1 MKPLRFEP
9 VSYDYLWGRELWL
22 LSPIAGKESLCNG
35 KPLSAYIAEY
45 KERLLG
51 KRSIRLYGE
60 RFPLLI
66 KDIKSRQQ
74 LSVQVHPDDQMAH
87 TKGLPNGKSE
97 MWLVKEVC
105 GADLA
110 SRVDKGY
117 EDDANQIIVGL
128 NNHLTLKEFE
138 TIVRQSVE
146 SPDVELAEQRL
157 ESQLRSYK
165 AQKGDCFYIPAGVV
179 HSIGAGL
186 NILEI
191 QQASDTTYR
200 LYDFNRTD
208 KNGQK
213 RELHIED
220 ALCAMGKNGEISAL
234 NFTEKCNNYC
244 NNNSI
249 SSNNNTCVDS
259 HSEQQRRIFSAPLN
273 CYSSKSAIVELV
285 RSTHFTANLIN
296 FNNFCRP
303 KCGAENFY
311 HIDYSRY
318 GSFSII
324 VCIEGSGKLLYNS
337 SSEEYINKGD
347 LLLLPAELSSA
358 DIYSTSSLQLV
369 EIHI

>member
-146 SPDVELAEQRL
+146 SSDVEIAEQRL

-186 NILEI
+186 DILEI

-208 KNGQK
+208 KNGKK

-220 ALCAMGKNGEISAL
+220 ALCAMGQNGEINSL
-234 NFTEKCNNYC
+234 NFEAKADCS
-244 NNNSI
+244 NSKPQYR
-249 SSNNNTCVDS
+249 
-259 HSEQQRRIFSAPLN
+259 HSEQQRRIFSTPLN

-358 DIYSTSSLQLV
+358 DIYSTSNLQLV